1 MGEQSYALL
10 DLGKPEEAAAL
21 VQDARAVRRL
31 PGTLVA
37 WLYTAEAETLAA
49 AGDRPRSRA
58 ALRTAEKVF
67 PATEDPELPFLAF
80 DEAHLAR
87 WQGNVLRALG
97 DRAAVSPLRA
107 ALQSMD
113 GSFNRAS
120 ASLHTDL
127 AAVLVDVG
135 DQDEAKQLPGNSS
148 QRLVR
153 SGNSDGYNSSVS
165 PRESVFGLSLNAS
178 R

>member
-1 MGEQSYALL
+1 
-10 DLGKPEEAAAL
+10 
-21 VQDARAVRRL
+21 
-31 PGTLVA
+31 
-37 WLYTAEAETLAA
+37 
-49 AGDRPRSRA
+49 
-58 ALRTAEKVF
+58 LRTAEKVF
-67 PATEDPELPFLAF
+67 PATEDPESPFLAF

-135 DQDEAKQLPGNSS
+135 DQDEAKQHMATARKLIATVGSIRQ
-148 QRLVR
+148 QRRLQLVR
-153 SGNSDGYNSSVS
+153 I
-165 PRESVFGLSLNAS
+165 AA
-178 R
+178 